1 MVHKIHGSVRCDAI
15 QLCQF
20 GTFSILQKE
29 RHAREMFL
37 IFSNVLFIKT
47 KCFTLNNDGT

>member
-1 MVHKIHGSVRCDAI
+1 MVHKIHGSVRCDTAVSVWYI
-15 QLCQF
+15 F
-20 GTFSILQKE
+20 NTAK
-29 RHAREMFL
+29 RK